1 MAACTIQSQR
11 PPMCLGVT
19 IAPARCDPAETTIG
33 VAHGNDPLHYCP
45 TVSVVG
51 PLNETTVHN
60 FCERLMD
67 VVFSLPACGLVL
79 DLQQVTELD
88 SSGLGAI
95 RNVRLALED
104 QGAELH
110 VLGLEDF
117 GEVTDP
123 TTELR
128 VHAASP

>member
-1 MAACTIQSQR
+1 
-11 PPMCLGVT
+11 MCLGVT

-51 PLNETTVHN
+51 PLNETTAHN
-60 FCERLMD
+60 FCEQLMD

-88 SSGLGAI
+88 PSGLGAI

-110 VLGLEDF
+110 VLGLEDS